1 MDSPNLKEV
10 LTRMMFDWK
19 AKQNKNS
26 FECAVQLDQ
35 ELSHYPLDEISALVS
50 ELDKTRRMLR
60 DVSIAFESECTL
72 PHESSKSIVLR
83 AIRAYNKSVAE
94 EAR

>member
-1 MDSPNLKEV
+1 MDTPNLKEV
-10 LTRMMFDWK
+10 LARMITDWK
-19 AKQNKNS
+19 ARQNKNS

-60 DVSIAFESECTL
+60 DVSLAFESECVL
-72 PHESSKSIVLR
+72 SYDSSKSIVLR
-83 AIRAYNKSVAE
+83 AIRAYNKSLTE
-94 EAR
+94 TR